1 MPPLRI
7 PIDGL
12 WRCLCP
18 SVDTIAV
25 SKSSRCVSLTPSN
38 ERIGRIQR
46 RQFCGSISTQN
57 IALPNLL
64 PSTTDQLSSFSAL
77 RPNPE
82 KASTTPV
89 RGNTTPLK
97 SRNISTSHSTSQL
110 TYGKNWD
117 GYTTAQLHDKL
128 RDLPSNPGTYHEIA
142 ELVHYLITVRG
153 QTPALIHY
161 DALVRA
167 NAEAEHGSVDVVR
180 GLMDEM
186 EQLGI
191 RGDSG
196 FYHGVLLVLAIHPDY
211 MLRNEIMKAMKER
224 WFGLS
229 PEGWHWLVVG
239 LLRDRHFEVA
249 MEKLEQMQSDAIT
262 VQPWLYD
269 MFMFQL
275 CEVGELD
282 EAWKLLKYR
291 WEHDRNRILSSVYY
305 HLLEKFSQGFHVRI
319 PRLCRTPS

>member
-1 MPPLRI
+1 LLPDLQDNPRGDQISTRVLTNPQFHAEASNPSSELVTRDLSARLSISKLRTLKCSSTTSMPPLRI

-142 ELVHYLITVRG
+142 Y
-153 QTPALIHY
+153 
-161 DALVRA
+161 
-167 NAEAEHGSVDVVR
+167 
-180 GLMDEM
+180 
-186 EQLGI
+186 
-191 RGDSG
+191 
-196 FYHGVLLVLAIHPDY
+196 
-211 MLRNEIMKAMKER
+211 
-224 WFGLS
+224 
-229 PEGWHWLVVG
+229 EG
-239 LLRDRHFEVA
+239 RR
-249 MEKLEQMQSDAIT
+249 
-262 VQPWLYD
+262 
-269 MFMFQL
+269 
-275 CEVGELD
+275 
-282 EAWKLLKYR
+282 
-291 WEHDRNRILSSVYY
+291 
-305 HLLEKFSQGFHVRI
+305 
-319 PRLCRTPS
+319 RL